1 MGSAVC
7 HALRNSEQD
16 FVPGAGFWF
25 AHGRVLSVDLRLFRK
40 SRMLN
45 IVKDQIASN
54 QCASSDVFCDKP
66 AAS

>member
-16 FVPGAGFWF
+16 FVPGAGFRL

-40 SRMLN
+40 LGVLN
-45 IVKDQIASN
+45 IVKEWIASN
-54 QCASSDVFCDKP
+54 QYASSDVFCDKP